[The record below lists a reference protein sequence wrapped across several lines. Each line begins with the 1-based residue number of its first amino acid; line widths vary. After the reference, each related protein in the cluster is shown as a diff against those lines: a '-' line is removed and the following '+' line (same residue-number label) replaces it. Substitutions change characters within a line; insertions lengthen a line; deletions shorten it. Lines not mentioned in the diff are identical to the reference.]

1 MKTGGNNLGGG
12 ALARRL
18 RLPPRVTAGRPTRKP
33 RKAAAEA
40 SESPASLYERLPR
53 GPHQLGA
60 DAVARNQRQRMHG
73 AMIEAVATG
82 GYGRMSVKRVT
93 ALAGV
98 SRRAFYE
105 QFANKQE
112 CFLATL
118 DLLAAQALAE
128 VDDAYSSSAGPLED
142 RLGAAFDRFA
152 ELVSANPKSSR
163 VLLIDASAAGPPA
176 SARLNR
182 TVSAFEQRLAA
193 SFAQAPDAAELPAPI
208 VRAIVGGL
216 RLVTVNR
223 LLEDRADELPALS
236 AQMLSF
242 TLVFKADAPITL
254 LVDPSAAPTQTVR
267 AETSERARLLRSALE
282 LAVFEGYANLTPMRI
297 SDEAEVSID
306 TFFCLFHDVE
316 ACLLAAVER
325 LAQEVRETVS
335 DPALT
340 SGAEWPYAVRRALDA
355 LLRYF
360 AARPVNAQTIATGVF
375 AFGQRAVDL
384 GAQLAGEVADRL
396 TAGAPMKPRTELA
409 KEGIEGAIWHTIYS
423 LTARG
428 ETASLPSLSD
438 HLAYVVLTPYLGPE
452 EASRLV
458 AAARAPHAA

>member
-1 MKTGGNNLGGG
+1 
-12 ALARRL
+12 
-18 RLPPRVTAGRPTRKP
+18 
-33 RKAAAEA
+33 
-40 SESPASLYERLPR
+40 
-53 GPHQLGA
+53 
-60 DAVARNQRQRMHG
+60 MHG

-93 ALAGV
+93 TLAGV

-118 DLLAAQALAE
+118 DLIAARALAE
-128 VDDAYSSSAGPLED
+128 IDDAYSSSDGPLEQ

-152 ELVSANPKSSR
+152 EIVSASPKSSR
-163 VLLIDASAAGPPA
+163 VLLIDAPTAGPA
-176 SARLNR
+176 AAARLNR
-182 TVSAFEQRLAA
+182 AVSAVEQRLSA
-193 SFAQAPDAAELPAPI
+193 SFAQAPDAAEPSAPI

-216 RLVTVNR
+216 RLITVTR
-223 LLEDRADELPALS
+223 LLEDRADELPAL
-236 AQMLSF
+236 AEQMLRF
-242 TLVFKADAPITL
+242 TLVFKADAPSPL
-254 LVDPSAAPTQTVR
+254 LVGPTVIPTQMAR
-267 AETSERARLLRSALE
+267 IEEKSERSRVLRSALE
-282 LAVFEGYANLTPMRI
+282 LAVLEGHANLTPMRI
-297 SDEAEVSID
+297 ADEAEVSID

-335 DPALT
+335 DPALA
-340 SGAEWPYAVRRALDA
+340 SGPEWPYAVRRALDV
-355 LLRYF
+355 LLSYF

-396 TAGAPMKPRTELA
+396 TAGAPVKPYTELA
-409 KEGIEGAIWHTIYS
+409 KEGVEGAVWHTIYS

-428 ETASLPSLSD
+428 DTALLPGLSD
-438 HLAYVVLTPYLGPE
+438 QLAYVVIAPYLGPE

-458 AAARAPHAA
+458 AAARAPHPHAA